1 MAGEEQVVEESE
13 ANLEKGVD
21 SRVEKRVTE
30 EVMDREKV
38 VARGVAVMLKE
49 EGEKVVAMVGARVA
63 RRRT

>member
-38 VARGVAVMLKE
+38 VERGVAVMVKE
-49 EGEKVVAMVGARVA
+49 EGEKVVAMVVARVA

>member
-38 VARGVAVMLKE
+38 VARGVAVMVKE
-49 EGEKVVAMVGARVA
+49 EGEKVVAMVVARVA

>member
-38 VARGVAVMLKE
+38 VARGVAVMVKE
-49 EGEKVVAMVGARVA
+49 EGEKVVAMVVARGA

>member
-38 VARGVAVMLKE
+38 VARGVAVMVKE
-49 EGEKVVAMVGARVA
+49 EGEKVAAMVVARVA